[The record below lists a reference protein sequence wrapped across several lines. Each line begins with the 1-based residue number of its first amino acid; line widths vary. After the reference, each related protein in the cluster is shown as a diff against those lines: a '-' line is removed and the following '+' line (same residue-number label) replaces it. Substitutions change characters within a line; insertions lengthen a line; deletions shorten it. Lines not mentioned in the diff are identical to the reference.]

1 MNTKPKTKP
10 TKMKLENVNVI
21 FNDLRGEQFNE
32 ARKAIKFS
40 LQPTDS
46 KAVDKIVDK
55 INKEEFGGEGH
66 NAVSKSLEDGTVLY
80 KAMTYDIEKVCFVDG
95 SAKRI
100 KSDINFGSGAN
111 LNLIIKI
118 KSYDS
123 RGQKGIK
130 AYLEGIQI
138 LSRGGNVV
146 SEDDF
151 EEVEGAYVASETS
164 QKTTTETTLEF

>member
-1 MNTKPKTKP
+1 MNTKPKSKP
-10 TKMKLENVNVI
+10 MKMTLNNVNVI

-32 ARKAIKFS
+32 SRKALKFA
-40 LQPTDS
+40 LQPEDAKS
-46 KAVDKIVDK
+46 VDKIVNK
-55 INKEEFGGEGH
+55 INKEEFDNTGH
-66 NAVSKSLEDGTVLY
+66 NAVCKTMEDGTVLY
-80 KAMTYDIEKVCFVDG
+80 KAMTYDVEKVCFVDG

-151 EEVEGAYVASETS
+151 EKVEGAYVASETT
-164 QKTTTETTLEF
+164 QTNTETQVEF